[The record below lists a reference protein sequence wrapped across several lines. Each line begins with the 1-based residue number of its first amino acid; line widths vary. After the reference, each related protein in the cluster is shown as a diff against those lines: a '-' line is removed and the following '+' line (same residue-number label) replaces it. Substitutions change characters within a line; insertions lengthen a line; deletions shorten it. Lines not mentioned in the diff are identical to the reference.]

1 MDDYEEIVAMLQ
13 KIKANKKAL
22 AYIKGFLQMFIQ
34 KYC

>member
-13 KIKANKKAL
+13 KIRANSKAL
-22 AYIKGFLQMFIQ
+22 AYIKGVLKMFIE

>member
-13 KIKANKKAL
+13 KIKDNQKAL
-22 AYIKGFLQMFIQ
+22 CYIKDFLKAFIE